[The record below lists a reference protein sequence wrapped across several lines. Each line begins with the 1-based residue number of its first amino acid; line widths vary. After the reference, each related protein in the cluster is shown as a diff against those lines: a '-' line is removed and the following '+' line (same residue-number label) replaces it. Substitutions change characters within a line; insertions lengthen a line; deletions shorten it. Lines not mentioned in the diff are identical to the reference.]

1 MNLQA
6 KLILSFRRKSR
17 STRTVTGNW
26 SSQTTPMKKLMHE
39 QIESRVECKISW
51 CVFIRLCNTARQNF
65 TGCSALFGHSPP
77 KKESNAFK
85 SITEMD
91 RNLEGQGLWDCDPK
105 SGMLMLWLGFP
116 LLSMLPAP
124 AFEKSAQPAQ
134 QSKSFW

>member
-1 MNLQA
+1 MTSSAQN
-6 KLILSFRRKSR
+6 
-17 STRTVTGNW
+17 RTAGA
-26 SSQTTPMKKLMHE
+26 
-39 QIESRVECKISW
+39 KISDQQTLP
-51 CVFIRLCNTARQNF
+51 VSL
-65 TGCSALFGHSPP
+65 ALLM